1 MGTLTGSPT
10 TLNSDIVKRSK
21 NLSASSFSG
30 YSDGNWIRLCE
41 PNNPHVHESW
51 AIYDKVVGQITQLET
66 VDSTTAAMKDEASKL
81 YSTSYGTW
89 IQRVFPIQNVGIEN
103 LKIKRLDIGEAPDG
117 SNIYIKYAV
126 NCWIKGVE
134 SDNTCRHH
142 IMIDWSSHVEVSGCY
157 FYKAESY
164 GDGGYGYGVL
174 LERSSTN
181 CLIENN
187 IFRKLRHAMIVQAG
201 ANCNVFEF
209 NYSRDHYWT
218 KWGIEWSSEPWDPPF
233 VDVWPGG
240 DISIHGNYPYANL
253 FEYNYIER
261 IIADGYHGA
270 NGPYHAFIRNLPY
283 DDHSSFGRGWIILH
297 DSPNSSVLGNKG
309 GDNNNPPINTSGNT
323 SLSVDLYGFEG
334 GYEGAGR
341 IHNYYW
347 SYGGWDDAYLLDIS
361 YYYSSRPNFM
371 TESYTW
377 PTIGPR
383 ADVITSQSI
392 PARERYINSSNKTY
406 NTDPIIKPSTSKGTL
421 TYDETWIGSHTITG
435 IIMVPSGVTLTISNS
450 TNITLNGYSIISTG
464 GTITVES
471 GATINPSN
479 SHTRLITGS
488 AIQGIYSTIASAMS
502 AATGGQSIEVYGSHT
517 LAANLT
523 VPPGVTLTFK
533 NGSDITLDSHTIQK
547 GSGSL
552 AIESGATFTPDIRLM
567 SGSTVL
573 GLYTTI
579 DDAFNHG
586 SELHLRGEF
595 IFNDTYTLTSG
606 RKLVVQDGA
615 LLKYPSGKTLEIAG
629 GGTLEGNNATF
640 TSISGTWGGIYYQE
654 NSSGSLSGCTITH
667 ATTAIRDHSGKTGQ
681 DALVLSS
688 NIISDASYGI
698 SSLNSSTYIFYN
710 NLTDITTRAINTSGV
725 NASPEITFNEISNSE
740 NFSCIIK

>member
-1 MGTLTGSPT
+1 MKKQHILFLYFFIICCFPIDTIAQIIWNDIGHIPQSDQIDWTNAGRLPGTPTVADTVLNVDSYLGSDNNKVQSALAAAKSATGTVIIYFPARTYTITSPIELNYTDGNNIVFQGDGSNATILNFTVGENYPCFKIAGTLTGSPT
-10 TLNSDIVKRSK
+10 TLNSDIVKGSK
-21 NLSASSFSG
+21 NLSASSFSS

-51 AIYDKVVGQITQLET
+51 AINDKVVGQITQLET
-66 VDSTTAAMKDEASKL
+66 VYSTTATMKDEASKL
-81 YSTSYGTW
+81 YITSYGTW

-103 LKIKRLDIGEAPDG
+103 LKIKRLDTGEAPDG

-142 IMIDWSSHVEVSGCY
+142 VMIDWSSHVEVSGCY
-157 FYKAESY
+157 FYEAESY

-187 IFRKLRHAMIVQAG
+187 IFRKLRHAMMVQAG

-270 NGPYHAFIRNLPY
+270 NGPYQAFIRNLPY

-334 GYEGAGR
+334 GYEGAER

-347 SYGGWDDAYLLDIS
+347 SYGGWDDAL
-361 YYYSSRPNFM
+361 F
-371 TESYTW
+371 
-377 PTIGPR
+377 
-383 ADVITSQSI
+383 
-392 PARERYINSSNKTY
+392 
-406 NTDPIIKPSTSKGTL
+406 
-421 TYDETWIGSHTITG
+421 
-435 IIMVPSGVTLTISNS
+435 
-450 TNITLNGYSIISTG
+450 
-464 GTITVES
+464 
-471 GATINPSN
+471 
-479 SHTRLITGS
+479 
-488 AIQGIYSTIASAMS
+488 
-502 AATGGQSIEVYGSHT
+502 
-517 LAANLT
+517 
-523 VPPGVTLTFK
+523 
-533 NGSDITLDSHTIQK
+533 
-547 GSGSL
+547 
-552 AIESGATFTPDIRLM
+552 
-567 SGSTVL
+567 
-573 GLYTTI
+573 
-579 DDAFNHG
+579 
-586 SELHLRGEF
+586 
-595 IFNDTYTLTSG
+595 
-606 RKLVVQDGA
+606 
-615 LLKYPSGKTLEIAG
+615 
-629 GGTLEGNNATF
+629 
-640 TSISGTWGGIYYQE
+640 
-654 NSSGSLSGCTITH
+654 
-667 ATTAIRDHSGKTGQ
+667 
-681 DALVLSS
+681 
-688 NIISDASYGI
+688 
-698 SSLNSSTYIFYN
+698 
-710 NLTDITTRAINTSGV
+710 
-725 NASPEITFNEISNSE
+725 
-740 NFSCIIK
+740 